1 MRQSDFR
8 RPRNVT
14 AAPFLQPR
22 ENSFLLSVVIPCMN
36 EEEVLPRTVQQ
47 LVSALECGALRFE
60 LIFVDDGST
69 DSTPEI
75 LRELQTEDPRI
86 RIVRLSRNFGHQ
98 VAITAGLEH
107 AIGDAVAIIDADLQ
121 DPPDVLLTFIKK
133 WVDGYDVVYGV
144 RADRDGETA
153 FKLWTAKLFYRLIS
167 RLSDTRIPLDTG
179 DFRLMD
185 RRVVDALLSMPERD
199 RFVRGMVSWLGFS
212 QIGVAYRRAAR
223 FAGATKYPLFKML
236 RFAADAIFSFSTIPL
251 RLATWTG
258 FFASGLA
265 IFGILFSIYSRIFG
279 SGLVK
284 GWTSTVIAILFLGG
298 AQLVCLGI
306 IGEYAGRIYGEC
318 KRRPLYVVREKIGFE
333 MANRM
338 EARPL
343 QAQAAMGKR

>member
-153 FKLWTAKLFYRLIS
+153 FKLWTAKLFYRLIGHENP
-167 RLSDTRIPLDTG
+167 TRH
-179 DFRLMD
+179 
-185 RRVVDALLSMPERD
+185 RRFPFDGPA
-199 RFVRGMVSWLGFS
+199 
-212 QIGVAYRRAAR
+212 RRRRSAVH
-223 FAGATKYPLFKML
+223 AG
-236 RFAADAIFSFSTIPL
+236 
-251 RLATWTG
+251 
-258 FFASGLA
+258 
-265 IFGILFSIYSRIFG
+265 
-279 SGLVK
+279 
-284 GWTSTVIAILFLGG
+284 
-298 AQLVCLGI
+298 
-306 IGEYAGRIYGEC
+306 
-318 KRRPLYVVREKIGFE
+318 
-333 MANRM
+333 
-338 EARPL
+338 ARPL
-343 QAQAAMGKR
+343 CARNGKLAWFFPDRCCVPPRGEVCRCNQVSVIQDAAICSGRYFFFLHDPAPIGDVDWVFRLRACHLWNSFLDLFTHFW